1 VARAP
6 RQWHKALSF
15 QESAM
20 KLGTVY
26 PQIELNGD
34 PEAFRRIG
42 LATEVLGYDHF
53 LIYDHVVGAVH
64 EGRDPPLFGGY
75 NDKDPFHEPFVA
87 LSYLA
92 GMTRRIGLVTG
103 IVILPQRQTA
113 LAAKQAA
120 DLDILSGGRLRLGVG
135 TGWNYVE
142 YEALGQDFHTRGKK
156 LDEQIPYLRR
166 LWSEEAISFQGQ
178 FDRIDR
184 ANLVPRPKRQIPI
197 WCGGFVEPAYRR
209 AARLADGFIFAT
221 GFDDSTVDAWNHIRD
236 LVREAGRPVDSFGGQ
251 FILQAWAGEV
261 HSYDQ
266 IVDRLRQ
273 VQDAGATHAG
283 IVSMG
288 RGFTETDQHL
298 DFFAEV
304 KQRADAAL
312 G

>member
-1 VARAP
+1 
-6 RQWHKALSF
+6 
-15 QESAM
+15 M
-20 KLGTVY
+20 KLGVVY

-34 PEAFRRIG
+34 PRAFRRIG
-42 LATEVLGYDHF
+42 AATELLGYDHF
-53 LIYDHVVGAVH
+53 LIYDHVLGAVH

-75 NDKDPFHEPFVA
+75 NEKDPFHEPFVA

-92 GMTRRIGLVTG
+92 GMTQRIELVTG

-142 YEALGQDFHTRGKK
+142 YDGLGQDFHSRGKK
-156 LDEQIPYLRR
+156 MDEQIPLLRK
-166 LWSEEAISFQGQ
+166 LWSEEAISFEGK

-184 ANLVPRPKRQIPI
+184 ANLVPRPGRQIPI
-197 WCGGFVEPAYRR
+197 WCGGFVEAAYAR

-221 GFDDSTVDAWNHIRD
+221 GFDDSTIEAWHQIREM
-236 LVREAGRPVDSFGGQ
+236 VRAAGRSPEAFGGQ
-251 FILQAWAGEV
+251 FVLQSWAGEV
-261 HSYDQ
+261 RSYDE
-266 IVDRLRQ
+266 ILERLRRL
-273 VQDAGATHAG
+273 QDVGATHAG

-304 KQRADAAL
+304 KQRADDAL

>member
-1 VARAP
+1 
-6 RQWHKALSF
+6 
-15 QESAM
+15 M
-20 KLGTVY
+20 KLGVVY

-34 PEAFRRIG
+34 PRAFRRIG
-42 LATEVLGYDHF
+42 AATELLGYDHF
-53 LIYDHVVGAVH
+53 LIYDHVLGAVH

-75 NDKDPFHEPFVA
+75 NEKDPFHEPFVA

-92 GMTRRIGLVTG
+92 GMTQRIELVTG

-142 YEALGQDFHTRGKK
+142 YDGLGQDFHSRGKK
-156 LDEQIPYLRR
+156 MDEQIPLLRK
-166 LWSEEAISFQGQ
+166 LWSEEAISFEGK

-184 ANLVPRPKRQIPI
+184 ANLLPRPGRQIPI
-197 WCGGFVEPAYRR
+197 WCGGFVEAAYAR

-221 GFDDSTVDAWNHIRD
+221 GFDDSTIEAWHQIREM
-236 LVREAGRPVDSFGGQ
+236 VRAAGRSPEAFGGQ
-251 FILQAWAGEV
+251 FVLQSWAGEV
-261 HSYDQ
+261 RSYDE
-266 IVDRLRQ
+266 ILERLRRL
-273 VQDAGATHAG
+273 QDVGATHAG

-288 RGFTETDQHL
+288 RGFTDTDQHL

-304 KQRADAAL
+304 KQRADDAL

>member
-1 VARAP
+1 
-6 RQWHKALSF
+6 
-15 QESAM
+15 M
-20 KLGTVY
+20 KLGVVY

-34 PEAFRRIG
+34 PRAFRPIG
-42 LATEVLGYDHF
+42 AATELLGYVHF
-53 LIYDHVVGAVH
+53 LIYDHVRGGVH

-75 NDKDPFHEPFVA
+75 NEKDPFHEPFVA

-92 GMTRRIGLVTG
+92 GMTQRIELVTG

-142 YEALGQDFHTRGKK
+142 YDGLGQDFHSRGKK
-156 LDEQIPYLRR
+156 MDEQIPLLRK
-166 LWSEEAISFQGQ
+166 LWSEEAISFEGK

-184 ANLVPRPKRQIPI
+184 ANLVPRPGREIPI
-197 WCGGFVEPAYRR
+197 WCGGFVEAAYAR

-221 GFDDSTVDAWNHIRD
+221 GFDDSTIEAWHQIREM
-236 LVREAGRPVDSFGGQ
+236 VRAAGRSPEAFGGQ
-251 FILQAWAGEV
+251 FVLQSWAGEV
-261 HSYDQ
+261 RSYDE
-266 IVDRLRQ
+266 ILDRLRRL
-273 VQDAGATHAG
+273 QDVGASHAG

-304 KQRADAAL
+304 KQRADDAL

>member
-1 VARAP
+1 
-6 RQWHKALSF
+6 
-15 QESAM
+15 M
-20 KLGTVY
+20 KLGVVY

-34 PEAFRRIG
+34 PRAFRRIG
-42 LATEVLGYDHF
+42 AATELLGYDHF
-53 LIYDHVVGAVH
+53 LIYDHVLGAVH

-75 NDKDPFHEPFVA
+75 NEKDPFHEPFVA

-92 GMTRRIGLVTG
+92 GMTQRIELVTG

-142 YEALGQDFHTRGKK
+142 YDGLGQDFHSRGKK
-156 LDEQIPYLRR
+156 MDEQIPLLRK
-166 LWSEEAISFQGQ
+166 LWSEEAISFEGK

-184 ANLVPRPKRQIPI
+184 ANLLPRPGRQIPI
-197 WCGGFVEPAYRR
+197 WCGGFVEAAYAR

-221 GFDDSTVDAWNHIRD
+221 GFDDSTIEAWHQIREM
-236 LVREAGRPVDSFGGQ
+236 VRAAGRSPEAFGGQ
-251 FILQAWAGEV
+251 FVLQSWAGEV
-261 HSYDQ
+261 RSYDE
-266 IVDRLRQ
+266 ILDRLRRL
-273 VQDAGATHAG
+273 QDVGASHAG

-304 KQRADAAL
+304 KQRADDAL

>member
-1 VARAP
+1 
-6 RQWHKALSF
+6 
-15 QESAM
+15 M

-34 PEAFRRIG
+34 PRAFRRIG
-42 LATEVLGYDHF
+42 AATELLGYDHF
-53 LIYDHVVGAVH
+53 LIYDHVLGAVH

-75 NDKDPFHEPFVA
+75 NEKDPFHEPFVA

-92 GMTRRIGLVTG
+92 AMTQRIELVTG
-103 IVILPQRQTA
+103 IIILPQRQTA
-113 LAAKQAA
+113 LVAKQAA

-142 YEALGQDFHTRGKK
+142 YEGLGQDFHSRGRKM
-156 LDEQIPYLRR
+156 DEQIPLLRR
-166 LWSEEAISFQGQ
+166 LWSEEAISFEGK

-184 ANLVPRPKRQIPI
+184 ANLMPRPGRQIPI
-197 WCGGFVEPAYRR
+197 WCGGFVEAAYAR

-221 GFDDSTVDAWNHIRD
+221 GFDDSTIEAWNQIREM
-236 LVREAGRPVDSFGGQ
+236 VGAAGRPAESFGGQ
-251 FILQAWAGEV
+251 FILQSWAGEV
-261 HSYDQ
+261 RSYDE
-266 IVDRLRQ
+266 IIDRLRRL
-273 VQDAGATHAG
+273 QDVGATHAG

-288 RGFTETDQHL
+288 RGFTDTDQHL

-304 KQRADAAL
+304 KQRADAVL

>member
-1 VARAP
+1 
-6 RQWHKALSF
+6 
-15 QESAM
+15 M

-34 PEAFRRIG
+34 PQAFRRIG
-42 LATEVLGYDHF
+42 AATEVLGYDHF
-53 LIYDHVVGAVH
+53 LIYDHVLGAVH
-64 EGRDPPLFGGY
+64 EGREPPLFGGY
-75 NDKDPFHEPFVA
+75 NEKDPFHEPFVA

-92 GMTRRIGLVTG
+92 GMTQRIGLVTG

-142 YEALGQDFHTRGKK
+142 YDGLGQDFSSRGRKM
-156 LDEQIPYLRR
+156 DEQIPLLRR
-166 LWSEEAISFQGQ
+166 LWSEEAISFDGR

-184 ANLVPRPKRQIPI
+184 ANLVPRPGRQIPI
-197 WCGGFVEPAYRR
+197 WCGGFVEAAYVR

-221 GFDDSTVDAWNHIRD
+221 GFDDSTIEAWHRIRQM
-236 LVREAGRPVDSFGGQ
+236 VREAGRSPEDFGGQ
-251 FILQAWAGEV
+251 FVLQSWAGEV
-261 HSYDQ
+261 RSYDE
-266 IVDRLRQ
+266 IINRLRQ
-273 VQDAGATHAG
+273 LQDVGATHAG

-288 RGFTETDQHL
+288 RGFTEIDQHL

-304 KQRADAAL
+304 KQRADSVLA
-312 G
+312 

>member
-1 VARAP
+1 
-6 RQWHKALSF
+6 
-15 QESAM
+15 M
-20 KLGTVY
+20 KLGVVY

-34 PEAFRRIG
+34 PRAFRRIG
-42 LATEVLGYDHF
+42 AATELLGYDHF
-53 LIYDHVVGAVH
+53 LIYDHVLGAVH

-75 NDKDPFHEPFVA
+75 NEKDPFHEPFVA

-92 GMTRRIGLVTG
+92 GMTQRIELVTG

-142 YEALGQDFHTRGKK
+142 YDGLGQDFHSRGKK
-156 LDEQIPYLRR
+156 MDEQIPLLRK
-166 LWSEEAISFQGQ
+166 LWSEEAISFEGK

-184 ANLVPRPKRQIPI
+184 ANLLPRPGRQIPI
-197 WCGGFVEPAYRR
+197 WCGGFVEAAYAR

-221 GFDDSTVDAWNHIRD
+221 GFDDSTIEAWHQIREM
-236 LVREAGRPVDSFGGQ
+236 VRAAGRSPEAFGGQ
-251 FILQAWAGEV
+251 FVLQSWAGEV
-261 HSYDQ
+261 RSYDE
-266 IVDRLRQ
+266 ILDRLRRL
-273 VQDAGATHAG
+273 QDVGASHAG

-288 RGFTETDQHL
+288 RGFTDTDQHL

-304 KQRADAAL
+304 KQRADGAL

>member
-1 VARAP
+1 
-6 RQWHKALSF
+6 
-15 QESAM
+15 M
-20 KLGTVY
+20 KLGVVY

-34 PEAFRRIG
+34 PRAFRRIG
-42 LATEVLGYDHF
+42 AATELLGYDHF
-53 LIYDHVVGAVH
+53 LIYDHVLGAVH

-75 NDKDPFHEPFVA
+75 NEKDPFHEPFVS

-92 GMTRRIGLVTG
+92 GITERIELVTG

-142 YEALGQDFHTRGKK
+142 YDGLGEDFHSRGKK
-156 LDEQIPYLRR
+156 LDEQIPLLRR
-166 LWSEEAISFQGQ
+166 LWSEEAISFAGR

-184 ANLVPRPKRQIPI
+184 ANLLPRPGRRIPI
-197 WCGGFVEPAYRR
+197 WCGGFVAAAYAR

-221 GFDDSTVDAWNHIRD
+221 GFDDGAIEAWHQIREM
-236 LVREAGRPVDSFGGQ
+236 VRAAGRAPEEFGGQ
-251 FILQAWAGEV
+251 FILQSWAGEV
-261 HSYDQ
+261 RSYDE
-266 IVDRLRQ
+266 IVDRLRRL
-273 VQDAGATHAG
+273 QDVGATHAG

-288 RGFTETDQHL
+288 RGFTEVDQHL

-304 KQRADAAL
+304 KERADAAL

>member
-1 VARAP
+1 
-6 RQWHKALSF
+6 
-15 QESAM
+15 M
-20 KLGTVY
+20 KLGVVY

-34 PEAFRRIG
+34 PRAFRRIG
-42 LATEVLGYDHF
+42 AATELLGYDHF
-53 LIYDHVVGAVH
+53 LIYDHVLGAVH

-75 NDKDPFHEPFVA
+75 NEKDPFHEPFVA

-92 GMTRRIGLVTG
+92 GMTQRIELVTG

-142 YEALGQDFHTRGKK
+142 YDGLGQDFHSRGKK
-156 LDEQIPYLRR
+156 MDEQIPLLRK
-166 LWSEEAISFQGQ
+166 LWSEEAISFEGK

-184 ANLVPRPKRQIPI
+184 ANLLPRPGRQIPI
-197 WCGGFVEPAYRR
+197 WCGGFVEAAYAR

-221 GFDDSTVDAWNHIRD
+221 GFDDSTIEAWARIREM
-236 LVREAGRPVDSFGGQ
+236 VRAAGRSPEAFGGQ
-251 FILQAWAGEV
+251 FVLQSWAGEV
-261 HSYDQ
+261 RSYDE
-266 IVDRLRQ
+266 ILDRLRRL
-273 VQDAGATHAG
+273 QDVGASHAG

-304 KQRADAAL
+304 KQRADDAL